1 MDLNPF
7 TKLEI
12 RDLFYLIS
20 LLISAISLFI
30 SGYWDSLRG
39 AKFMTIAPRFIIYI
53 YAVEKQDFLILPIT
67 IANIG
72 AQIGVVDSLYLRI
85 TKSAYNNGSD
95 YCYKNDSTFYAISD
109 GEGLEEFFKHIPLTD
124 IPYAIPFTE
133 PSLGDLPRPFVLKP
147 GESQTKYLS
156 FIAPI
161 DWDLSLSI
169 RKITVYG
176 NISGRKKPQK
186 VLEQDFKIQNL
197 PTITSYAQ
205 GFNLVP
211 NQTLVLGNFP

>member
-30 SGYWDSLRG
+30 SGYWNSLRG

-109 GEGLEEFFKHIPLTD
+109 GEGLEEFFKHIPLT
-124 IPYAIPFTE
+124 ILRTKFEQILRLK
-133 PSLGDLPRPFVLKP
+133 SLFCRGQDLFFQVRGRANFEK
-147 GESQTKYLS
+147 
-156 FIAPI
+156 IAR
-161 DWDLSLSI
+161 SLNH
-169 RKITVYG
+169 K
-176 NISGRKKPQK
+176 
-186 VLEQDFKIQNL
+186 L
-197 PTITSYAQ
+197 
-205 GFNLVP
+205 
-211 NQTLVLGNFP
+211 

>member
-1 MDLNPF
+1 MDFNPL
-7 TKLEI
+7 TKLEL
-12 RDLFYLIS
+12 RDIFYLIS
-20 LLISAISLFI
+20 LIISAISLFI
-30 SGYWDSLRG
+30 SGYWNSLRG
-39 AKFMTIAPRFIIYI
+39 AEFITVAPRFVIYL
-53 YAVEKQDFLILPIT
+53 YVTDKQDFLILPIT
-67 IANIG
+67 IANVG
-72 AQIGVVDSLYLRI
+72 SQIGVVDSLYLKI
-85 TKSAYNNGSD
+85 TKSVYEHEPI
-95 YCYKNDSTFYAISD
+95 FYAVSD

-133 PSLGDLPRPFVLKP
+133 PSLRDLPRPFVLKP

-169 RKITVYG
+169 KKLTVYG
-176 NISGRKKPQK
+176 NISGKKRPQK
-186 VLEQDFKIQNL
+186 ILEQEFKIQNL

-211 NQTLVLGNFP
+211 NQTLILGRFPELNSQ